1 VLAGARGEAAQLL
14 EEAEAYRAQVV
25 NEAQGEASRFLAV
38 LTEYELAPEVTRRR
52 LYLETLER
60 VLGDVDL
67 VILEGEGG
75 SGGSGV
81 VPYLPLDQLR
91 RNGTGTGAGTGTT
104 TTTGSSN

>member
-1 VLAGARGEAAQLL
+1 VKPPSFSKRPK
-14 EEAEAYRAQVV
+14 AYRAQVV

-38 LTEYELAPEVTRRR
+38 LQEYEQAPEVTRRR
-52 LYLETLER
+52 LYLETMER

-67 VILEGEGG
+67 VILDGEGG

-81 VPYLPLDQLR
+81 VPYLPLNELR
-91 RNGTGTGAGTGTT
+91 RGTGAPAPP